1 MATQPPA
8 GNYSGKPTELYY
20 RFMTPAFL
28 GNNANWDCD
37 FEVKQDLQLIIKPDN
52 NDYERIFSLS
62 LLDGKTPQLK
72 SNSDL
77 TVKIRVGL
85 EYTGGTPPDPIS
97 FTISDKR
104 KAFGY
109 QFLDRTTYHQNGPY
123 YPIHGNSGHYDFNPP
138 TIHTDKKQPCKETEW
153 PRVFEMR
160 LKPVTYSQ
168 RGSPFGFGSCYCAI
182 DGGHMISCDFPE
194 LDPSRGLWLEA
205 YRGDD
210 KEHYIINYVEVTI
223 TETQP

>member
-1 MATQPPA
+1 
-8 GNYSGKPTELYY
+8 
-20 RFMTPAFL
+20 MTPGFL
-28 GNNANWDCD
+28 GANANWDCD
-37 FEVKQDLQLIIKPDN
+37 FEVKQDLQLFIKPDN
-52 NDYERIFSLS
+52 NDYERIFSFK

-85 EYTGGTPPDPIS
+85 EYTGGMPADPIS
-97 FTISDKR
+97 FTISDGR

-109 QFLDRTTYHQNGPY
+109 QFLDRTTYHTNGPY

-138 TIHTDKKQPCKETEW
+138 TIHKDKKQPCKETEW

-160 LKPVTYSQ
+160 LKPVTFSQ
-168 RGSPFGFGSCYCAI
+168 HGNPMGFGSCYCAI
-182 DGGHMISCDFPE
+182 DGGHMISSDFPE

-223 TETQP
+223 TETHF